1 MSEPKRIRVVSK
13 VAEIL
18 RLFPG
23 AEPLSLTEIA
33 RGMDANTSSIYHI
46 VQTLVDEG
54 FLSQDVSTRKYSLG
68 PTLLTLVPPHSQ
80 TAALVAAAE
89 GPLYE
94 CSQATGFDVWLG
106 LLELDRVYY
115 IARVAGDSPL
125 KVHMPL
131 LQLQPAHAVSP
142 GRVMLSGLSSEKA
155 RATLSLHTLR
165 KMTPDT
171 CTDVE
176 RVLTEVDKAREQG
189 YAEVDGEH
197 IVGASDMAVPVFG
210 LNGVM
215 IAAISIGAPSHVFGH
230 ERRLEVLPHLQTA
243 AARTRER
250 LLKSQPPPEHN
261 SDDVLTGPS
270 VMNAA
275 S

>member
-1 MSEPKRIRVVSK
+1 M
-13 VAEIL
+13 ADIL

-23 AEPLSLTEIA
+23 AEPLSLTEVA
-33 RGMDANTSSIYHI
+33 RGLDANTSSIYHI

-54 FLSQDVSTRKYSLG
+54 FLAQDATTRKYSLG

-80 TAALVAAAE
+80 TAAILAAAQE
-89 GPLYE
+89 PLYE
-94 CSQATGFDVWLG
+94 CSRKTGFDVWLG

-142 GRVMLSGLSSEKA
+142 GRVLLSGLSPERA

-165 KMTPDT
+165 RMTPDT
-171 CTDVE
+171 STDLDS
-176 RVLTEVDKAREQG
+176 VLCEIEKAREQG
-189 YAEVDGEH
+189 FAEVDGEH
-197 IVGASDMAVPVFG
+197 IVGASDIAVPVFG

-215 IAAISIGAPSHVFGH
+215 IASISIGAPSHVFGP
-230 ERRLEVLPHLQTA
+230 ERRHEVLPNLLEA
-243 AARTRER
+243 AERTHER
-250 LLKSQPPPEHN
+250 LVGSLVAGEHH
-261 SDDVLTGPS
+261 V
-270 VMNAA
+270 
-275 S
+275 